1 MRPDSGFRIAPNRPK
16 IGKMTMTSQFRDMKL
31 SSVFFFFD
39 IVLFLLSSLVTGSS
53 FMSISSLILEL

>member
-1 MRPDSGFRIAPNRPK
+1 MRPESGFQIAPNRPK
-16 IGKMTMTSQFRDMKL
+16 IGKMTMSSQFRDMKL
-31 SSVFFFFD
+31 SSVFFD